1 QSTCAASTR
10 ARLRTSPELVPGCDA
25 DPPCGLRAESEG
37 SMTAYIIR
45 RVLYAIP
52 IALGVSIVCFT
63 LIYLAPGNPLQTLLP
78 ENASAETID
87 MIKKAYGL
95 DKPIALQYLT
105 WLSRAITGDLGISIA
120 SGRKVSEEITKA
132 LSNTMILALGAI
144 GLSFSLAFIL

>member
-1 QSTCAASTR
+1 M
-10 ARLRTSPELVPGCDA
+10 L
-25 DPPCGLRAESEG
+25 
-37 SMTAYIIR
+37 AYIIR

-95 DKPIALQYLT
+95 DKPIPLQYLI
-105 WLSRAITGDLGISIA
+105 WLGRAVTGDLGRSIA
-120 SGRKVSEEITKA
+120 NGRKVSEEITKA
-132 LSNTMILALGAI
+132 LSNTLILAAGAI
-144 GLSFSLAFIL
+144 SLSFSLAFLLGLTAGYLNGSWADRVVTGMAVVGVSVPNY